1 MPNDDSNV
9 AGLELHNQSSG
20 VLPDPL
26 YRRIPVRPGYH
37 IVVSLAPEFDARIY
51 YVSRNEKLHP
61 DGWIVQCEQRYV
73 LPADFVTPFDTFS
86 QALDFVARDI
96 SIYNLFYTRCCA
108 RDGLADR
115 MDR

>member
-1 MPNDDSNV
+1 MPSDDSNV
-9 AGLELHNQSSG
+9 TGLELHNQSPG
-20 VLPDPL
+20 VLPDPP

-73 LPADFVTPFDTFS
+73 LPAEILAMFDTFS

-96 SIYNLFYTRCCA
+96 GMYNLFFTSCCTR
-108 RDGLADR
+108 D
-115 MDR
+115 

>member
-1 MPNDDSNV
+1 MPSDDSNV
-9 AGLELHNQSSG
+9 TGPELRNQSPG

-37 IVVSLAPEFDARIY
+37 IVVSLAPDFDARIY

-73 LPADFVTPFDTFS
+73 LPADIVPMFDTFS

-96 SIYNLFYTRCCA
+96 SIYNWFYKSCCT
-108 RDGLADR
+108 RDGFAER